1 MQCVGEVCFVSFGL
15 CGVTVID
22 AGTLGTLYK
31 GLGYL
36 ELDLGSSLHN

>member
-22 AGTLGTLYK
+22 DAGTG
-31 GLGYL
+31 
-36 ELDLGSSLHN
+36 DIVQGSRLS